1 MSFFL
6 QLVVSGAAVGSI
18 YGLVAVGYSITYTT
32 VKVLNFSQGQFVMV
46 GAMVGLTL
54 HAWWGWH
61 LIPSILVTIVAL
73 AVFTVGVERISVR
86 PFLGAESMSWVLS
99 TLAVGIMVENA
110 AQLVWGREAL
120 PFPPAVSGEPVRWL
134 GAGIYPQE
142 LLILV
147 ASFLLMAALDAFY
160 RWTTAGKALRATAHD
175 LDVAS
180 LMGINVSLMVSMS
193 FAISSG
199 LAAIAGILVAPVTL
213 AEATMGN
220 ILGLKAFAV
229 AIIGGLDSPRGI
241 FVSALAYG
249 VFETLCAGYI
259 YPGIRDTL
267 GFLLVILVLLVRP
280 VGLFGRVQIEKV

>member
-1 MSFFL
+1 MFFL

-32 VKVLNFSQGQFVMV
+32 LKVLNFSQGQFVML
-46 GAMVGLTL
+46 GAMLGLTFHVWL
-54 HAWWGWH
+54 GLP
-61 LIPSILVTIVAL
+61 LIPTILCSIVAL
-73 AVFTVGVERISVR
+73 AGFTVVVERISVR
-86 PFLGAESMSWVLS
+86 PFLSAESMSWVLS

-110 AQLVWGREAL
+110 AQLVWGREAM
-120 PFPPAVSGEPVRWL
+120 PFPPAVAGEPIRWL
-134 GAGIYPQE
+134 GMGIYPQE
-142 LLILV
+142 LLIIG
-147 ASFLLMAALDAFY
+147 ASFVLMVALEFFY
-160 RWTTAGKALRATAHD
+160 QGTVMGKALRATAYD

-180 LMGINVSLMVSMS
+180 LMGINVSLMASLA
-193 FAISSG
+193 FALSSA

-229 AIIGGLDSPRGI
+229 AIIGGLDSARGI
-241 FVSALAYG
+241 FVCALAYG
-249 VFETLCAGYI
+249 VFEALCAGFI

-280 VGLFGRVQIEKV
+280 SGLFGRVQIEKV

>member
-1 MSFFL
+1 MFFL

-32 VKVLNFSQGQFVMV
+32 LKVLNFSQGQFVML

-54 HAWWGWH
+54 HAWWH
-61 LIPSILVTIVAL
+61 VPLLLALVLSVLAL
-73 AVFTVGVERISVR
+73 AGFTLLVERVSVR
-86 PFLGAESMSWVLS
+86 PFLGGESMSWVLS

-120 PFPPAVSGEPVRWL
+120 PFPPAIHGEPIRWGGL
-134 GAGIYPQE
+134 GIYPQE
-142 LLILV
+142 LLIIG
-147 ASFLLMAALDAFY
+147 ASFVLMAALDLCY
-160 RWTTAGKALRATAHD
+160 QRTLVGKALRATAHD

-180 LMGINVSLMVSMS
+180 LMGINVRLMASLA

-213 AEATMGN
+213 AEATMGG

-229 AIIGGLDSPRGI
+229 AIIGGLDSARGI
-241 FVSALAYG
+241 FVCGLSYG
-249 VFETLCAGYI
+249 IFEALCAGFI

>member
-1 MSFFL
+1 MIFFL

-32 VKVLNFSQGQFVMV
+32 VKVLNFSQGQFVML

-61 LIPSILVTIVAL
+61 LVPAILASVMAL

-86 PFLGAESMSWVLS
+86 PFLSAESMSWVLS

-120 PFPPAVSGEPVRWL
+120 PFPPAMGGEPIRWR
-134 GAGIYPQE
+134 GMGIYPQE
-142 LLILV
+142 LLIIG
-147 ASFLLMAALDAFY
+147 ASFVLMVALDLFY
-160 RWTTAGKALRATAHD
+160 HRTVMGKALRATAFD
-175 LDVAS
+175 LDVAA
-180 LMGINVSLMVSMS
+180 LMGINVSLMVSLS

-241 FVSALAYG
+241 FVCALAYG
-249 VFETLCAGYI
+249 VFEALCAGYI

-280 VGLFGRVQIEKV
+280 TGFFGRVQIQKV

>member
-1 MSFFL
+1 VFFL

-32 VKVLNFSQGQFVMV
+32 LKVLNFSQGQFVML
-46 GAMVGLTL
+46 GAMLGLTL
-54 HAWWGWH
+54 HAWWGLP
-61 LIPSILVTIVAL
+61 LIPTILCSVVAL
-73 AVFTVGVERISVR
+73 AGFTIVVERISVR
-86 PFLGAESMSWVLS
+86 PFLSAESMSWVLS

-110 AQLVWGREAL
+110 AQIVWGREAM
-120 PFPPAVSGEPVRWL
+120 PFPPAVAGEPLRWL
-134 GAGIYPQE
+134 GMGIYPQE
-142 LLILV
+142 LLIIG
-147 ASFLLMAALDAFY
+147 ASFVLMVALDVFY
-160 RWTTAGKALRATAHD
+160 QRAVMGKALRATAFD

-180 LMGINVSLMVSMS
+180 LMGINVSLMASLA
-193 FAISSG
+193 FALSSA

-229 AIIGGLDSPRGI
+229 AIIGGLDSARGI
-241 FVSALAYG
+241 FVCALAYG
-249 VFETLCAGYI
+249 IFEALCAGFI

-280 VGLFGRVQIEKV
+280 WGLFGRVQIQKV

>member
-6 QLVVSGAAVGSI
+6 QLVLSGTAVGAI

-32 VKVLNFSQGQFVMV
+32 VRVLNFSQGQFVML

-54 HAWWGWH
+54 HVWWGWH
-61 LIPSILVTIVAL
+61 LIPTLLVSIVVL
-73 AVFTVGVERISVR
+73 AVFTAGVERISVR

-120 PFPPAVSGEPVRWL
+120 PFPPAVGGEPIRWL
-134 GAGIYPQE
+134 GIGIYPQE
-142 LLILV
+142 VLILG
-147 ASFLLMAALDAFY
+147 ASFLLMAVLDGFY
-160 RWTTAGKALRATAHD
+160 RWTTTGKALRATAYD

-241 FVSALAYG
+241 FISALAYG
-249 VFETLCAGYI
+249 MFEALCAGYI
-259 YPGIRDTL
+259 YPGIRDAL
-267 GFLLVILVLLVRP
+267 GFLLVILVLLIRP
-280 VGLFGRVQIEKV
+280 SGLFGRVQIEKV